1 MRINLFRNMIDL
13 KYFANLKYIRQER
26 KILEALLERYLKEQA
41 PMGYPYSTILPEKIQ
56 SNRQTPEAI
65 SVYNDLSELIEEY
78 RKRLEELNNQ
88 EIQILN
94 EIKRIKDIIIKNVLR
109 ARYDLNMSFKEIKNK
124 YGIRKQD
131 FFSKLKKY
139 TKLTKKTKNDEND
152 SSSVI

>member
-1 MRINLFRNMIDL
+1 MRINLFKNMIDL

-78 RKRLEELNNQ
+78 RKRLEELNKQ

-94 EIKRIKDIIIKNVLR
+94 EIKRIKDITIRNVLH

-131 FFSKLKKY
+131 FFSKFKKIY
-139 TKLTKKTKNDEND
+139 KID
-152 SSSVI
+152 

>member
-1 MRINLFRNMIDL
+1 MLNMIDL

-26 KILEALLERYLKEQA
+26 KILEDILEKYLKKQA

-65 SVYNDLSELIEEY
+65 SVYNDFSELIEEY
-78 RKRLEELNNQ
+78 RKRLEELNKQ

-94 EIKRIKDIIIKNVLR
+94 EIKRIKDITIKNVLH

-131 FFSKLKKY
+131 FFSKFKKY

-152 SSSVI
+152 SSRCDTM